1 MISEDSIFEIECIDG
16 AKGLSS
22 LPDKSV
28 KLIYGSPP
36 YPNAD
41 RNYGNWASNEYID
54 KISPFIDEAIT
65 VH

>member
-1 MISEDSIFEIECIDG
+1 MIDTKKGALFTVRCIDG
-16 AKGLSS
+16 SEGLRS

-41 RNYGNWASNEYID
+41 RKS
-54 KISPFIDEAIT
+54 
-65 VH
+65 VV